1 MNQWTN
7 QGERIDANTAAVRS
21 PDDLGW
27 MREAG
32 QVVWEVLDLVEQAC
46 QPGVSTFELDRIAY
60 SETIKRKA
68 KPAFRGYL
76 GFPNSLCTS
85 VNEEVVHGIPS
96 RKRLIAEGDLVKI
109 DFGASVKGWF
119 ADSARTVPVGK
130 VSAEAEAL
138 IQATRDALYAGIKT
152 ACAGARL
159 GDVGHSVQALVE
171 DRGFNV
177 VRDLTGHGI
186 GRSLHEFPRVRNY
199 GDAGTGMLLLP
210 FMTLALEP
218 MVNAGTHKVEE
229 LDDEWTIVTL
239 DRKLSAHFEHTFV
252 VQDGPA
258 EILTARK

>member
-1 MNQWTN
+1 
-7 QGERIDANTAAVRS
+7 
-21 PDDLGW
+21 

-32 QVVWEVLDLVEQAC
+32 QVVCAVLDMVEEAC
-46 QPGVSTFELDRIAY
+46 QPGTSTFELDRIAY

-85 VNEEVVHGIPS
+85 INEEVVHGIPS

-119 ADSARTVPVGK
+119 ADSARTVPVGR
-130 VSAEAEAL
+130 VSDSARAL
-138 IQATRDALYAGIKT
+138 IQATQDALNAGLQT
-152 ACAGARL
+152 ACSGARL
-159 GDVGHSVQALVE
+159 GDVGHAVQVVVE
-171 DRGFNV
+171 GRGFNV

-199 GDAGTGMLLLP
+199 GEAGTGLLLP
-210 FMTLALEP
+210 PFITLALEP

-229 LDDEWTIVTL
+229 LEDEWTIVTL
-239 DRKLSAHFEHTFV
+239 DRKWSAHFEHTVV

-258 EILTARK
+258 EVLTLRK